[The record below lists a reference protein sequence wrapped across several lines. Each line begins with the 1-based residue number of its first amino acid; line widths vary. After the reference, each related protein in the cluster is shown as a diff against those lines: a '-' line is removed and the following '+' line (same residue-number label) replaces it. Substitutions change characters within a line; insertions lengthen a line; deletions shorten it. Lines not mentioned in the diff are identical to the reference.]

1 MDGKEVA
8 GTARVRRGRWTAC
21 FTPEE
26 APLNEQQFNQPVEAT
41 YRDGQIELDRD
52 VVWPEGARLVVT
64 PQVPQELDQS
74 LSGHVIIV
82 GFGLA
87 GRCVADL
94 LDGTGLTYSII
105 EKNPVTVET
114 QRALGR
120 QIVHGS
126 AIDGETLTAAGLHSA
141 DILALTIPD
150 EEAVLEAVELARRLR
165 PDIHIIARTNYS
177 SRGMRATQLG
187 ANVVIK
193 AEQAVAF
200 QFYDRLSSYLLQF
213 AQTTQS

>member
-1 MDGKEVA
+1 MGCRC
-8 GTARVRRGRWTAC
+8 TPRC
-21 FTPEE
+21 TPEE
-26 APLNEQQFNQPVEAT
+26 APLNQQQSIQPVEAT
-41 YRDGQIELDRD
+41 YRDGHVELDGNAD
-52 VVWPEGARLVVT
+52 WPEGTRLVVSAKT
-64 PQVPQELDQS
+64 PQEIDQS
-74 LSGHVIIV
+74 LQGHVIIV

-94 LDGTGLTYSII
+94 LDGTGLTYSIV

-126 AIDGETLTAAGLHSA
+126 VIDGETLAAAGLHSA

-150 EEAVLEAVELARRLR
+150 EKAVLAAVELARRLR

-177 SRGMRATQLG
+177 SQGMRASQLG

-200 QFYDRLSSYLLQF
+200 QFYDQLSYYLRQITQT
-213 AQTTQS
+213 AQS

>member
-1 MDGKEVA
+1 MDGKEVI
-8 GTARVRRGRWTAC
+8 GTARVGCGRWTARC
-21 FTPEE
+21 TPEE
-26 APLNEQQFNQPVEAT
+26 VPLNQQQSNQPVEAT
-41 YRDGQIELDRD
+41 YHAGKVELDGE
-52 VVWPEGARLVVT
+52 VVWPEGTRLVVT
-64 PQVPQELDQS
+64 AQSPQEFDQS
-74 LSGHVIIV
+74 LQGHVIIV

-150 EEAVLEAVELARRLR
+150 EDAVLEAVELARRLR

-177 SRGMRATQLG
+177 SRGMRASQLG

-200 QFYDRLSSYLLQF
+200 QFYDRLSSYLRQF